1 MVDTPSEKSLC
12 PIPMERQ
19 SPNKKSSDYKLDN
32 SRINNRWPVA
42 KEGIP
47 FILVSSGLTLLLAC
61 LGLFYISIPIG
72 VIALFIIFFFRDPER
87 RHARGGDKAVLT
99 PADGTVL
106 EVQHLNN
113 QDNPIGQSA
122 VKVSIFMSI
131 FNVHVNR
138 IPIGGTIE
146 NISYHPGKFFS
157 ANLDKAS
164 KENENNTITLKTENA
179 ERIVCIQIAG
189 LIARRIACW
198 IKKGDRVKTG
208 QRFGLIRFGS
218 RLEVYLPGN
227 SSVAVQVRQ
236 KVKAGQTV
244 IGYLP

>member
-1 MVDTPSEKSLC
+1 
-12 PIPMERQ
+12 
-19 SPNKKSSDYKLDN
+19 
-32 SRINNRWPVA
+32 VA

-47 FILVSSGLTLLLAC
+47 FIIASSGVTILLAC
-61 LGLFYISIPIG
+61 LGHLYVSILFG

-87 RHARGGDKAVLT
+87 RHDPGEEGAVLT

-106 EVQHLNN
+106 EVIHLKGE
-113 QDNPIGQSA
+113 DNPIGQSA

-138 IPIGGTIE
+138 IPVGGIIE
-146 NISYHPGKFFS
+146 KISYHPGKFFS

-164 KENENNTITLKTENA
+164 KENERTLITLKTA
-179 ERIVCIQIAG
+179 HGERIAFVQIAG
-189 LIARRIACW
+189 LIARRIAWW
-198 IKKGDRVKTG
+198 IEKGDQVTRG

-218 RLEVYLPGN
+218 RLEVYLPDE
-227 SSVAVQVRQ
+227 SRIVVQVRQ
-236 KVKAGQTV
+236 KVKAGLTT

>member
-1 MVDTPSEKSLC
+1 MVDSPSLESLC
-12 PIPMERQ
+12 PIHVERQ
-19 SPNKKSSDYKLDN
+19 SPNKKSSDCKLDN
-32 SRINNRWPVA
+32 SHINNRWPVA
-42 KEGIP
+42 KEGVP

-61 LGLFYISIPIG
+61 LGLFYISVPIG

-87 RHARGGDKAVLT
+87 RHSPGGDKEVLT

-106 EVQHLNN
+106 EVHHLNG